1 VTTHLKLVGA
11 ENLAGAQ
18 PPISGPQGLHS
29 YGDEAAKVQAMPGAK
44 RDLGGGLTEAMV
56 RFAARHEYARTAED
70 MLARRWRLLFLDA
83 RQAGA
88 IARKV
93 GDILA
98 QETGVDP
105 QVEAFQDMTR
115 LYLTLPL

>member
-1 VTTHLKLVGA
+1 
-11 ENLAGAQ
+11 
-18 PPISGPQGLHS
+18 
-29 YGDEAAKVQAMPGAK
+29 
-44 RDLGGGLTEAMV
+44 
-56 RFAARHEYARTAED
+56 
-70 MLARRWRLLFLDA
+70 LARRWRLLFLDA

-88 IARKV
+88 VARKV